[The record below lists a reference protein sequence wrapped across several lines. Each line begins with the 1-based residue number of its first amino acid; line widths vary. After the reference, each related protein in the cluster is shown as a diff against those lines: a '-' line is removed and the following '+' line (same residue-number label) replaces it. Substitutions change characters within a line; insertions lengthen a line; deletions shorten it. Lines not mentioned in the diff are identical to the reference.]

1 MRMRR
6 KTATGMRRK
15 IVIGA
20 HDHRSKQYTT
30 LIGNDLDGFII
41 TGAWLAALGM
51 SNMVLLLQ

>member
-6 KTATGMRRK
+6 KTAVGTRRK

-30 LIGNDLDGFII
+30 LTGNDSDGFII

-51 SNMVLLLQ
+51 SNMVLLL